1 MNPLTIYKIALFALT
16 AGLIAA
22 GIFSLRLSPQNL
34 ERYEAIPRN
43 RIAGGMLAFVALL
56 WCIPHTRPI
65 IWTSW
70 LPFLYPLVILCTV
83 LAYAYLDYL
92 FSRALGGFMI
102 LAAYYFLH
110 ESFSYHSTGT
120 AFFSLLCWGV
130 GIVGIFFSGKPYLMR
145 DLIRKC
151 AASARWRYATAAY
164 CFIFALSAL
173 VAGIAH
179 II

>member
-1 MNPLTIYKIALFALT
+1 MAIYTTALFALT
-16 AGLIAA
+16 IGLVGAGV
-22 GIFSLRLSPQNL
+22 FSLRLSPANL
-34 ERYEAIPRN
+34 ERYEPIPRN
-43 RIAGGMLAFVALL
+43 RIAGGVLAFIALL

-70 LPFLYPLVILCTV
+70 VPLLYPLAIFCTV
-83 LAYAYLDYL
+83 LAIVYLDNL

-110 ESFSYHSTGT
+110 GSFTWHSTGVVI
-120 AFFSLLCWGV
+120 FSLLCWGF

-145 DLIRKC
+145 DLMRKC
-151 AASARWRYATAAY
+151 AASPGWRFATAVY

-173 VAGIAH
+173 IAGIAH
-179 II
+179 LT